1 MLEACQAIGVTA
13 ALGEPGEH
21 SLPAS
26 TPITGDVLF
35 SIAPT
40 TPEQA
45 DHAIAA
51 AAATFTAWRSTPAP
65 VRGALVAR
73 LGELLTAHQQDLATL
88 VTVEVGKI
96 TAEARGEVQ
105 EMIDVCQFSVGLS
118 RQLYGRTIASER
130 AGHRLLETW
139 HPLGV
144 VGVITAFNF
153 PVAVWAWNTA
163 VALVCGDTV
172 VWKPSELTP
181 LTALA
186 CQALLSRAAA
196 DVGAP
201 AAVGGLLLGG
211 AERGAQL
218 VDDPRVA
225 LLSATGSVRMGQ
237 QVGPRVARRFGRVL
251 LELGGNNAAIVA
263 PSADLELA
271 VRGIVFAAA
280 GTAGQRCTSL
290 RRLIVH
296 RSVADD
302 VVARVVGAY
311 RQLAIGDPSAPDT
324 LVGPLIHEAAY
335 RDMVAAL
342 ERARTDG
349 GEVIGG
355 DRREVGSPGAY
366 YTFGLSTT
374 RLERLVDHAGMRSM
388 RYRVSRRSRYGGRV
402 RTGISASVAR
412 ELRLSSDALRAAR
425 SRMRRGRS
433 AMRWRLETSAASR
446 LTTRSTF
453 LAFADS
459 RQSRRRYA
467 ALSSPIRG
475 YLLTDSRYLAEPVV
489 SQQGRRGRPTPPKE
503 PPPPARLA
511 ERVVYVSNICHMATA
526 RRRLSPQ
533 DRRAELL
540 ALGAEVFGKRPYD
553 EVRIDEI
560 AERAGVSRAL
570 MYHYFPDKR
579 AFFAAVV
586 KDEADRLYAATN
598 KAPAPGMTMF
608 EEIRTGVLA
617 YMAYHQQNPEAAWA
631 AYVGLGRSDP
641 VLLGIDDE
649 AKNRQMEHIMSRI
662 AEVVSGIDRDN
673 TLDPEV
679 ERDLRVIIHGW
690 LAFTFE
696 LCRQRIMDPS
706 TDAERL
712 ADACAHAL
720 LDAISRL
727 PQIPAELADAMAT
740 ARM

>member
-1 MLEACQAIGVTA
+1 MRLGIIDARLGLGGVEFIHFIQCPLRIPKLPRRRPEDVDGDGGEAVAEWLGLWAGVQDHAAGEACADFVAESADRAGVSTTEGCRRLDFDRGNEAVCGFQYEVYFGAVSIAVVEQSRCLLRPSELSPEFCDHESFYDAPA
-13 ALGEPGEH
+13 ALGLACG
-21 SLPAS
+21 
-26 TPITGDVLF
+26 
-35 SIAPT
+35 
-40 TPEQA
+40 
-45 DHAIAA
+45 
-51 AAATFTAWRSTPAP
+51 PAP
-65 VRGALVAR
+65 V
-73 LGELLTAHQQDLATL
+73 GETLT
-88 VTVEVGKI
+88 
-96 TAEARGEVQ
+96 R
-105 EMIDVCQFSVGLS
+105 
-118 RQLYGRTIASER
+118 
-130 AGHRLLETW
+130 
-139 HPLGV
+139 
-144 VGVITAFNF
+144 
-153 PVAVWAWNTA
+153 
-163 VALVCGDTV
+163 
-172 VWKPSELTP
+172 
-181 LTALA
+181 
-186 CQALLSRAAA
+186 RAAS
-196 DVGAP
+196 P
-201 AAVGGLLLGG
+201 
-211 AERGAQL
+211 E
-218 VDDPRVA
+218 
-225 LLSATGSVRMGQ
+225 S
-237 QVGPRVARRFGRVL
+237 RRR
-251 LELGGNNAAIVA
+251 
-263 PSADLELA
+263 
-271 VRGIVFAAA
+271 
-280 GTAGQRCTSL
+280 
-290 RRLIVH
+290 
-296 RSVADD
+296 
-302 VVARVVGAY
+302 
-311 RQLAIGDPSAPDT
+311 
-324 LVGPLIHEAAY
+324 
-335 RDMVAAL
+335 
-342 ERARTDG
+342 
-349 GEVIGG
+349 
-355 DRREVGSPGAY
+355 
-366 YTFGLSTT
+366 TFGLSTT

-649 AKNRQMEHIMSRI
+649 AR
-662 AEVVSGIDRDN
+662 
-673 TLDPEV
+673 
-679 ERDLRVIIHGW
+679 
-690 LAFTFE
+690 
-696 LCRQRIMDPS
+696 
-706 TDAERL
+706 
-712 ADACAHAL
+712 
-720 LDAISRL
+720 
-727 PQIPAELADAMAT
+727 T
-740 ARM
+740 ARWNTSCPASPRS